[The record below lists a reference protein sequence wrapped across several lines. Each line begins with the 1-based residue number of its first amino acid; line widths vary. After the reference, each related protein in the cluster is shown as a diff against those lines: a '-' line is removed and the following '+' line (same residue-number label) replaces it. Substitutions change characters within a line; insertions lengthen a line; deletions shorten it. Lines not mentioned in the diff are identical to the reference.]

1 MSANGE
7 LIVKVNTL
15 ECIVKAQQQQL
26 EAFRSGERYMKL
38 QKDFRRVIAGYER
51 TIKNLNIELGKAH
64 AETVNVRNIWFEQ
77 CDQDWQKYLKE
88 MSRMQSQVEKYQ
100 NLYWET
106 LKACD
111 DKVASLIQD
120 FTAMLAERD
129 EMLAQKNAAIIA
141 LTNKLEHITAL
152 RERNSTNTSMP
163 TSQTPIGK
171 KKHIPNTR
179 RSTGKSKGGQPG
191 HVKHI
196 LEKLPDDEITD
207 TVIHSVEE
215 DDCCPNCGCDK
226 LIPTGE
232 YENKDE
238 IDIEVIVKKTRHK
251 YAIHK
256 CECCGQRVRTGIQP
270 NHRAECQY
278 GANVQAICLSLM
290 NTTNAAIN
298 KVPMLIEG
306 LTKGEVCPSDGYV
319 AKLQR
324 RASQNLKVF
333 RTELELHLIKQPLI
347 YWDDTVVMLNT
358 KRGCMRFYGTEN
370 ISLFKAHE
378 KKDLNG
384 ILEDGILS
392 SLPESAKAMHDH
404 NIVNYNKQFAFQNIE
419 CNIHLERD
427 LQKIADDTSHT
438 VLLSIKELIAQT
450 IHERKKLLEKGIGKF
465 EEEYIEKFNTNLS
478 ELLEK
483 AEKVAREN
491 DSKYSGQPERAL
503 VERIKNFR
511 ENYFAW
517 VYDFTLPT
525 TNNLSERALRG
536 IKSKMKISGQFSSVE
551 TSEFYADIRTYI
563 DTCRRNGINE
573 MEALTRLCNGTPY
586 TVQEIFG

>member
-232 YENKDE
+232 
-238 IDIEVIVKKTRHK
+238 
-251 YAIHK
+251 
-256 CECCGQRVRTGIQP
+256 
-270 NHRAECQY
+270 
-278 GANVQAICLSLM
+278 
-290 NTTNAAIN
+290 
-298 KVPMLIEG
+298 
-306 LTKGEVCPSDGYV
+306 
-319 AKLQR
+319 
-324 RASQNLKVF
+324 
-333 RTELELHLIKQPLI
+333 
-347 YWDDTVVMLNT
+347 
-358 KRGCMRFYGTEN
+358 
-370 ISLFKAHE
+370 
-378 KKDLNG
+378 
-384 ILEDGILS
+384 
-392 SLPESAKAMHDH
+392 
-404 NIVNYNKQFAFQNIE
+404 
-419 CNIHLERD
+419 
-427 LQKIADDTSHT
+427 
-438 VLLSIKELIAQT
+438 
-450 IHERKKLLEKGIGKF
+450 
-465 EEEYIEKFNTNLS
+465 
-478 ELLEK
+478 
-483 AEKVAREN
+483 
-491 DSKYSGQPERAL
+491 
-503 VERIKNFR
+503 
-511 ENYFAW
+511 
-517 VYDFTLPT
+517 
-525 TNNLSERALRG
+525 
-536 IKSKMKISGQFSSVE
+536 
-551 TSEFYADIRTYI
+551 
-563 DTCRRNGINE
+563 
-573 MEALTRLCNGTPY
+573 
-586 TVQEIFG
+586 